1 MLQTGGNMVNVNHTE
16 QILSDHY
23 ADTIKSYDPYASD
36 DLTQM
41 YLREITKEDLLTSK
55 EEKSIALKLELA
67 KHINDLSKQI
77 NIYEEH
83 GLTNDINRRDPTE
96 SLKDTN
102 IKYLDSSAWE
112 LVLYVLSR
120 MHTYADVLESITTY
134 LELNTFTSI
143 NQIVTN
149 QTLRNNIDNPIK
161 QQLIDFVANDTNLSK
176 EDTVNIIAQM
186 SCDTA
191 LLPSCVIKLVDSVH
205 DEFLTNEKQINIFY
219 EMNNLVHNTNLSNMI
234 ADNNDQCIINFNN
247 IYNIGKQSE
256 EHLID
261 ANLRLVVSIA
271 KKYTNNGMQL
281 LDLIQEGNIG
291 LIRAVEK
298 FEFRKGYKFSTYAT
312 WRIRQAITRALA
324 DNSKTIRIPVHMT
337 DQINKLSRAR
347 ILFLQ
352 DNGREATEND
362 LAKCLGVSVEKINY
376 LIKISQDTISIDTP
390 VSDEDDTITL
400 KDFIPDHE
408 ASSPDNI
415 ASYNLLKDQINSV
428 LETLTDR
435 ESEIIKLRFGLRDG
449 NPHTLE
455 QVGDIFGLTR
465 GRIRQIEAKAIKKLR
480 HPSRAKVLYDY
491 MQYT

>member
-1 MLQTGGNMVNVNHTE
+1 MVNVNHAT
-16 QILSDHY
+16 QIL
-23 ADTIKSYDPYASD
+23 ADDSANTITSYDPYASD

-41 YLREITKEDLLTSK
+41 YLREITKEDLLTPK
-55 EEKSIALKLELA
+55 EEKSISFKLDLA
-67 KHINDLSKQI
+67 KHINNLSKQI
-77 NIYEEH
+77 NLYEEH

-102 IKYLDSSAWE
+102 VKYLDTNAWE
-112 LVLYVLSR
+112 LAMYVLSR
-120 MHTYADVLESITTY
+120 MHTYADVLDSITSY

-143 NQIVTN
+143 NQIVNN
-149 QTLRNNIDNPIK
+149 QILRKNIDNPIK
-161 QQLIDFVANDTNLSK
+161 QKLIDFVANDTNLSK
-176 EDTVNIIAQM
+176 EDTVNTIAQM
-186 SCDTA
+186 SCDTS
-191 LLPSCVIKLVDSVH
+191 LLPSSVIKTVDSIYGEFSH
-205 DEFLTNEKQINIFY
+205 DEKQNIFY
-219 EMNNLVHNTNLSNMI
+219 EIDNLINNTNLSNMI
-234 ADNNDQCIINFNN
+234 ADHNDQCVVNFNN
-247 IYNIGKQSE
+247 IYNDGKQAE

-261 ANLRLVVSIA
+261 SNLRLVVSIA
-271 KKYTNNGMQL
+271 KKYTNHGMQL

-312 WRIRQAITRALA
+312 WWIRQAITRALA

-352 DNGREATEND
+352 DHGREATEND
-362 LAKCLGVSVEKINY
+362 LAVQLGMSVEKINY

-449 NPHTLE
+449 IPHTLE
-455 QVGDIFGLTR
+455 QVGDIFDLTR
-465 GRIRQIEAKAIKKLR
+465 ERIRQIEAKAIKKLR
-480 HPSRAKVLYDY
+480 HPSRAKILYDY
-491 MQYT
+491 MQYS